1 MQVQLAAEQAFSEMA
16 HVVRTVGGA
25 IESDMLGIVLKLAAS
40 KEEAQRV
47 CAANVST
54 PPFFRKICDCMK
66 TGDCMK
72 ICDCTAWPV
81 GDGWRGSE
89 VDASSPK

>member
-1 MQVQLAAEQAFSEMA
+1 MA

-47 CAANVST
+47 CAANVRI
-54 PPFFRKICDCMK
+54 PH
-66 TGDCMK
+66 
-72 ICDCTAWPV
+72 TAAVAYSGPSGKYV
-81 GDGWRGSE
+81 TI
-89 VDASSPK
+89 